1 MILLL
6 TGKSGKVTFD
16 DNGDRIADYY
26 IWHLQQRGI
35 EYTTWTEILMTNKDL
50 QNVNTNILENICVLL
65 WV

>member
-26 IWHLQQRGI
+26 IWHLQQRAI

-50 QNVNTNILENICVLL
+50 QNVNTNILGNICVLL
-65 WV
+65 